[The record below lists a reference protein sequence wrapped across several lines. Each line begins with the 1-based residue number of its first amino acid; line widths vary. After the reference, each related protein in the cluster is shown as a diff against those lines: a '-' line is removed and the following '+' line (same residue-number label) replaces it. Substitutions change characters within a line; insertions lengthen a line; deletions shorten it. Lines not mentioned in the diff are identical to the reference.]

1 MTKKDKDNK
10 KDKIIKIVLII
21 IIVLLLIRNCSL
33 IREKNNNK
41 MNIIDIN
48 CSSNKCQQLNDNS
61 VNCLLDNNNS
71 KCTIPNFVG
80 KTKKDVLKWLSSISN
95 TVDIEIVTVENS
107 EYKDGYVLEQSIS
120 NVSVKELLNN
130 KTKLVITIVNNGSLI
145 DCQKDSKNS
154 KCVLQNFTGKTK
166 NDVEDWLDS
175 FSNNIKVKYAYVN
188 SNNKAGTIINQS
200 VKSGTSI
207 KSILDKDE
215 TIIIYIST
223 GDTVVYSDS
232 ITKNGNNNTNN
243 NSNAN
248 NNSNTNNNT
257 DNGSSSEETPEDV
270 LDDDFYVSDREKIK
284 WEEETSLNIFEDS
297 QNISKVR
304 GKIAPESTGVY
315 KFKVNN
321 GTSNKLNYKISFS
334 EVNSN
339 NINMKFKLKK
349 GDIYLVDH
357 YVSYDELDLFN
368 IILNSRSSDTYSLEW
383 KWVGD
388 NDENDTQIGM
398 NAKNRDITYDLKIY
412 IEVESV

>member
-1 MTKKDKDNK
+1 MTKKDKNKDNK

-48 CSSNKCQQLNDNS
+48 CSSNKCQQLNDIP
-61 VNCLLDNNNS
+61 VNCLLDNNNN

-80 KTKKDVLKWLSSISN
+80 ETKKDVLKWLSSISN
-95 TVDIEIVTVENS
+95 TIDIEIVTVENS

-120 NVSVKELLNN
+120 NISVKELINN

-175 FSNNIKVKYAYVN
+175 FSNNIKVKYAYVS

-200 VKSGTSI
+200 IKSGTSI

-232 ITKNGNNNTNN
+232 ITNNGNNNT
-243 NSNAN
+243 N

-257 DNGSSSEETPEDV
+257 DNDSSSEETPEDV

-304 GKIAPESTGVY
+304 GKIAPESTGIY

-321 GTSNKLNYKISFS
+321 GTSNKLNYKITFS

-349 GDIYLVDH
+349 GDTYLIDH
-357 YVSYDELDLFN
+357 YVSYDELNLFN

-398 NAKNRDITYDLKIY
+398 NARNRDITYDLKIY

>member
-48 CSSNKCQQLNDNS
+48 CSSNKCQQLNDNP
-61 VNCLLDNNNS
+61 VNCLLDNNSS

-95 TVDIEIVTVENS
+95 TIDIEIVTVENS

-232 ITKNGNNNTNN
+232 ITNNGNNNKNN
-243 NSNAN
+243 NTN

-321 GTSNKLNYKISFS
+321 GTSNKLNYKITFS

>member
-41 MNIIDIN
+41 MNVIDIN
-48 CSSNKCQQLNDNS
+48 CSSNKCQQLNDNP
-61 VNCLLDNNNS
+61 VNCLLDNNNNNNNS

-243 NSNAN
+243 NSN
-248 NNSNTNNNT
+248 TNNNI

-321 GTSNKLNYKISFS
+321 GTSNKLNYKITFS

>member
-10 KDKIIKIVLII
+10 IDKIIKIVLII

-48 CSSNKCQQLNDNS
+48 CSSNKCQQLNDDP

-95 TVDIEIVTVENS
+95 TIDIEIVTVENS

-175 FSNNIKVKYAYVN
+175 FSNNIKVKYAYVD

-232 ITKNGNNNTNN
+232 ITNNGNNNTNN
-243 NSNAN
+243 NSN
-248 NNSNTNNNT
+248 TNNNI
-257 DNGSSSEETPEDV
+257 DNGSGSEETP
-270 LDDDFYVSDREKIK
+270 
-284 WEEETSLNIFEDS
+284 
-297 QNISKVR
+297 
-304 GKIAPESTGVY
+304 
-315 KFKVNN
+315 
-321 GTSNKLNYKISFS
+321 
-334 EVNSN
+334 
-339 NINMKFKLKK
+339 
-349 GDIYLVDH
+349 
-357 YVSYDELDLFN
+357 
-368 IILNSRSSDTYSLEW
+368 
-383 KWVGD
+383 
-388 NDENDTQIGM
+388 
-398 NAKNRDITYDLKIY
+398 
-412 IEVESV
+412 

>member
-33 IREKNNNK
+33 NREKNNNK

-48 CSSNKCQQLNDNS
+48 CSSNKCQQLNDNP

-200 VKSGTSI
+200 VKSGTFI

-223 GDTVVYSDS
+223 GDTAVYSDS
-232 ITKNGNNNTNN
+232 ITNNGNNNT
-243 NSNAN
+243 N